1 MLKSLKGMIRPIMK
15 LDKWAKGVLFLA
27 VILII
32 CLVMNLHVPMREG
45 FTQQKKFVLKEGIDC
60 YDGFYSEIYDDL
72 VYDEV
77 KNDFEVG
84 ELERLI
90 KPTRKSRILDI
101 GSGTGHHVN
110 LMKKLGAHSEGVDIS
125 PSMVEI
131 SQRKYKDCKFKQGN
145 ALDNMLYPR
154 NSFSTITCFYFTIY
168 YMEDKQ
174 KFINNVYDWLM
185 PGGYFVLHLV
195 NRDKFDPIL
204 NTADPLHIVSAQ
216 KYAKK
221 RITNSLVK
229 FKDFQYKANFELDKE
244 NNLAEFKEDMIDDK
258 TKNVRQNI
266 HKLYM
271 IPQKKIISMAK
282 QVGFILQGKIDLV
295 QTQYGYKY
303 LYLMYKPE

>member
-1 MLKSLKGMIRPIMK
+1 MLKSLKGLIRPIMK

-229 FKDFQYKANFELDKE
+229 FKDFQYKANFELDKK

-258 TKNVRQNI
+258 TKNVRQNV

-271 IPQKKIISMAK
+271 VSQKKIISMAK

-295 QTQYGYKY
+295 QTQYGYQY

>member
-125 PSMVEI
+125 PSMVKI
-131 SQRKYKDCKFKQGN
+131 AQKKYKDCKFKQGN
-145 ALDNMLYPR
+145 ALDSMLYPR

-174 KFINNVYDWLM
+174 KFINIVYDWLM

-258 TKNVRQNI
+258 TKNVSQNI

-295 QTQYGYKY
+295 QTQYGYQY

>member
-125 PSMVEI
+125 PSMVKI
-131 SQRKYKDCKFKQGN
+131 AQKKYKDCKFKQGN

-185 PGGYFVLHLV
+185 PGGYVVLHLV

-244 NNLAEFKEDMIDDK
+244 
-258 TKNVRQNI
+258 
-266 HKLYM
+266 
-271 IPQKKIISMAK
+271 II
-282 QVGFILQGKIDLV
+282 
-295 QTQYGYKY
+295 
-303 LYLMYKPE
+303 

>member
-32 CLVMNLHVPMREG
+32 CLVMNLHVPKREG

-258 TKNVRQNI
+258 TKNVRQNV

-295 QTQYGYKY
+295 QTQYGYQY

>member
-1 MLKSLKGMIRPIMK
+1 MLKSLKSMVRPIMK

-84 ELERLI
+84 ELKRLI
-90 KPTRKSRILDI
+90 KPTSKSRILDV
-101 GSGTGHHVN
+101 GSGSGHHVK
-110 LMKKLGAHSEGVDIS
+110 LMKKLGCHAEGIDIS
-125 PSMVEI
+125 PAMVEVAKK
-131 SQRKYKDCKFKQGN
+131 KYKDCKFKQGN
-145 ALDNMLYPR
+145 ALDSMAYAR
-154 NSFSTITCFYFTIY
+154 NSFSTVTCFYFTIY

-174 KFINNVYDWLM
+174 KFINNVYEWLK
-185 PGGYFVLHLV
+185 PGGFFVLHLV

-229 FKDFQYKANFELDKE
+229 FKDFQYKANFELDKK
-244 NNLAEFKEDMIDDK
+244 NNLAEFKESMTDDK
-258 TKNVRQNI
+258 TKHVRQNV

-271 IPQKKIISMAK
+271 IPQKEIISMAK
-282 QVGFILQGKIDLV
+282 QAGFILQGKIDLV
-295 QTQYGYKY
+295 QTQYGYQY

>member
-295 QTQYGYKY
+295 QTQYGYQY

>member
-258 TKNVRQNI
+258 TKNVRQNV

-295 QTQYGYKY
+295 QTQYGYQY

>member
-1 MLKSLKGMIRPIMK
+1 MKSLKKMVKPIMK

-32 CLVMNLHVPMREG
+32 CLVMNLHIPLQEG
-45 FTQQKKFVLKEGIDC
+45 FVQQKKFVMKEGVNC
-60 YDGFYSEIYDDL
+60 YDDFYSEIYDDL

-77 KNDFEVG
+77 KNDFEIG
-84 ELERLI
+84 ELNRLI
-90 KPTRKSRILDI
+90 QPTKRSRILDV
-101 GSGTGHHVN
+101 GSGSGHHVSM
-110 LMKKLGAHSEGVDIS
+110 MKKFKCLAEGIDIS
-125 PSMVEI
+125 PSMVKKAKK
-131 SQRKYKDCKFKQGN
+131 KYKDCKFKEGN
-145 ALDNMLYPR
+145 ALNNMLYPR
-154 NSFSTITCFYFTIY
+154 NSFSTVTCFYFTIY
-168 YMEDKQ
+168 YMEDKK

-185 PGGYFVLHLV
+185 PGGYFLLHLV

-204 NTADPLHIVSAQ
+204 HIADPLHIVSAQ

-229 FKDFQYKANFELDKE
+229 FKDFQYKANFKLDKE
-244 NNLAEFKEDMIDDK
+244 NDLAEFKEDLIDDK

-271 IPQKKIISMAK
+271 IPQKSIISLAK
-282 QVGFILQGKIDLV
+282 QAGFILKGKV
-295 QTQYGYKY
+295 NMVATQYEYQY

>member
-145 ALDNMLYPR
+145 ALDSMLYPR

-295 QTQYGYKY
+295 QTQYGYQY

>member
-1 MLKSLKGMIRPIMK
+1 MVRPLMK

-27 VILII
+27 AILII
-32 CLVMNLHVPMREG
+32 CLVMNLHVPVKEG

-72 VYDEV
+72 VLDEV
-77 KNDFEVG
+77 KNDFEIG
-84 ELERLI
+84 ELKRLI
-90 KPTRKSRILDI
+90 KPTKKSRILDI
-101 GSGTGHHVN
+101 GSGSGHHVS
-110 LMKKLGAHSEGVDIS
+110 LMKKLGCHVEGIDIS
-125 PSMVEI
+125 PAMVE
-131 SQRKYKDCKFKQGN
+131 RARNKYKNCKFTKGN
-145 ALDNMLYPR
+145 ALDNMIYQR
-154 NSFSTITCFYFTIY
+154 NSFSTVTCFYFTIY

-174 KFINNVYDWLM
+174 RFINNVYDWLM

-229 FKDFQYKANFELDKE
+229 FKDFQYKANFELDKN
-244 NNLAEFKEDMIDDK
+244 NNLAEFKEAMIDDK
-258 TKNVRQNI
+258 TKHVRQNV

-271 IPQKKIISMAK
+271 IPQKEIISMAK
-282 QVGFILQGKIDLV
+282 QAGFILQGKIDLV
-295 QTQYGYKY
+295 QTQYGYQY

>member
-258 TKNVRQNI
+258 TKNVRQNV

-271 IPQKKIISMAK
+271 IPQKKIISMA
-282 QVGFILQGKIDLV
+282 
-295 QTQYGYKY
+295 
-303 LYLMYKPE
+303 

>member
-258 TKNVRQNI
+258 TKNVRQNV

-271 IPQKKIISMAK
+271 VPQKEIISLAK
-282 QVGFILQGKIDLV
+282 QAGFILQGKIDMV
-295 QTQYGYKY
+295 QAQYGYQY

>member
-1 MLKSLKGMIRPIMK
+1 MLKSLKSMVRPLMK

-27 VILII
+27 AILII
-32 CLVMNLHVPMREG
+32 CLVMNLHVPVKEG

-72 VYDEV
+72 VLDEV
-77 KNDFEVG
+77 KNDFEIG
-84 ELERLI
+84 ELKRLI
-90 KPTRKSRILDI
+90 KPTKKSRILDI
-101 GSGTGHHVN
+101 GSGSGHHVS
-110 LMKKLGAHSEGVDIS
+110 LMKKLGCHVEGIDIS
-125 PSMVEI
+125 PAMVE
-131 SQRKYKDCKFKQGN
+131 RARNKYKNCKFTKGN
-145 ALDNMLYPR
+145 ALDNMIYQR
-154 NSFSTITCFYFTIY
+154 NSFSTVTCFYFTIY

-174 KFINNVYDWLM
+174 RFINNVYDWLM

-229 FKDFQYKANFELDKE
+229 FKDFQYKANFELDKN
-244 NNLAEFKEDMIDDK
+244 NNLAEFKEAMIDDK
-258 TKNVRQNI
+258 TKHVRQNV

-271 IPQKKIISMAK
+271 IPQKEIISMAK
-282 QVGFILQGKIDLV
+282 QAGFILQGKIDLV
-295 QTQYGYKY
+295 QTQYGYQY

>member
-131 SQRKYKDCKFKQGN
+131 AQRKYKDCKFKQGN
-145 ALDNMLYPR
+145 ALDSMLYPR

-295 QTQYGYKY
+295 QTQYGYQY

>member
-1 MLKSLKGMIRPIMK
+1 MIRPIMK

-45 FTQQKKFVLKEGIDC
+45 FIQQKKFVLKEGTEC

-77 KNDFEVG
+77 KNDFEIG

-131 SQRKYKDCKFKQGN
+131 AQRKYKDCKFKQGN
-145 ALDNMLYPR
+145 ALDSMLYPR

-295 QTQYGYKY
+295 QTQYGYQY

>member
-45 FTQQKKFVLKEGIDC
+45 FIQQKKFVLKEGTEC

-77 KNDFEVG
+77 KNDFEIG

-90 KPTRKSRILDI
+90 KPTRESRILDI

-110 LMKKLGAHSEGVDIS
+110 LMKKLGANSEGVDIS

-131 SQRKYKDCKFKQGN
+131 AQRKYKDCKFKQGN

-258 TKNVRQNI
+258 TKNVRQNV

-295 QTQYGYKY
+295 QTQYGYQY

>member
-15 LDKWAKGVLFLA
+15 LDKWAKGVFFLA

-258 TKNVRQNI
+258 TKNVRQNV

-295 QTQYGYKY
+295 QTQYGYQY

>member
-1 MLKSLKGMIRPIMK
+1 MVRPIMK

-32 CLVMNLHVPMREG
+32 CLVMNLHIPSREG
-45 FTQQKKFVLKEGIDC
+45 FIQRKKFVLKEGIDC
-60 YDGFYSEIYDDL
+60 YDDFYCEIYDDL

-77 KNDFEVG
+77 KNEFEIG
-84 ELERLI
+84 ELNRLI
-90 KPTRKSRILDI
+90 KPTSRSRILDV
-101 GSGTGHHVN
+101 GSGGGHHVK
-110 LMKKLGAHSEGVDIS
+110 LMKKFGCHVEGVDIS
-125 PSMVEI
+125 PSMVNRAEK
-131 SQRKYKDCKFKQGN
+131 KYKDCRFKQGN
-145 ALDNMLYPR
+145 ALDNMIYPA
-154 NSFSTITCFYFTIY
+154 NSFSTVTCFYFTIY
-168 YMEDKQ
+168 YMENKKQ
-174 KFINNVYDWLM
+174 FIDNVYNWLM

-229 FKDFQYKANFELDKE
+229 FKDFQYKANFELDKK
-244 NNLAEFKEDMIDDK
+244 NNLAEFKEDMVDDK
-258 TKNVRQNI
+258 TKNVRQNV

-271 IPQKKIISMAK
+271 IPQKEIISMAK
-282 QVGFILQGKIDLV
+282 QTGFILRGKIDMV
-295 QTQYGYKY
+295 QTQYGYQY

>member
-125 PSMVEI
+125 PSMVKI
-131 SQRKYKDCKFKQGN
+131 AQKKYKDCKFKQGN
-145 ALDNMLYPR
+145 ALDSMLYPR

-258 TKNVRQNI
+258 TKNVSQNI

-295 QTQYGYKY
+295 QTQYGYQY